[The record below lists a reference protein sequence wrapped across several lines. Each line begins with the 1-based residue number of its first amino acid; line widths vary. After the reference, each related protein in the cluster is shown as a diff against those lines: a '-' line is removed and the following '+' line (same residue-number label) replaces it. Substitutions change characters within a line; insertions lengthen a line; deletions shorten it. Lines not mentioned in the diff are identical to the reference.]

1 MSAAPQT
8 SNVHTLVL
16 LCSVSL
22 ICISLEYFTNSV
34 SYPRQ
39 LVTWVTL
46 GVQRVANGYEEVLA
60 FSSNYLSDRNELLS
74 RNEELESTVQQL
86 SARNAQLRA
95 LEESNVEL
103 RELLGIRLQEPHLS
117 YIIAE
122 LAAPIASPAR
132 DEITVNRGRA
142 HGVKKGSAVLDAS
155 GVFGQIVEVLPYT
168 SRVLM
173 VTDKRIAV
181 PVRIE
186 RSGLHAVLT
195 GIGDSKHLTL
205 EHIEVT
211 ADVAE
216 GDLLIASGLGGIF
229 PYGYPVGLVTTL
241 EFDESGVAIRVSV
254 EPFAKL
260 HRRRFIMI
268 VTRAT
273 YPETPAE

>member
-1 MSAAPQT
+1 MAAAPQT

-22 ICISLEYFTNSV
+22 ICVSLEYFTNWV
-34 SYPRQ
+34 NHPRQ
-39 LVTWVTL
+39 FATWVTL
-46 GVQRVANGYEEVLA
+46 GVQRVANGYEEIIS

-74 RNEELESTVQQL
+74 RNKELESTVQQL
-86 SARNAQLRA
+86 SARNSQLRA

-103 RELLGIRLQEPHLS
+103 RELLGIRLQEPSIS
-117 YIIAE
+117 YVIAE
-122 LAAPIASPAR
+122 LAAPIVSPAR

-142 HGVKKGSAVLDAS
+142 HGVTEGSAVLDAS
-155 GVFGQIVEVLPYT
+155 GVFGQVVEVLPYT
-168 SRVLM
+168 SRVLL

-181 PVRIE
+181 PVRVE

-195 GIGDSKHLTL
+195 GVGDSKHLTL
-205 EHIEVT
+205 EHTEVT
-211 ADVAE
+211 ADVTE
-216 GDLLIASGLGGIF
+216 GDLLIASGLGGTY
-229 PYGYPVGLVTTL
+229 PYGYPVGVVTTL

-268 VTRAT
+268 VTGAI

>member
-16 LCSVSL
+16 LILICM
-22 ICISLEYFTNSV
+22 ICISLEQFTNWV
-34 SYPRQ
+34 NHPRQ
-39 LVTWVTL
+39 FVTWVTL
-46 GVQRVANGYEEVLA
+46 GVQRVANGYADV
-60 FSSNYLSDRNELLS
+60 FTFTNNFFGDRNELLS
-74 RNEELESTVQQL
+74 RIEELEGEVQQT
-86 SARNAQLRA
+86 SALNSQLRA

-103 RELLGIRLQEPHLS
+103 RELLGIRTQEPTIS
-117 YIIAE
+117 YVIAE

-132 DEITVNRGRA
+132 DEVTVNRGHA
-142 HGVKKGSAVLDAS
+142 HGIRQGSAVLDAS
-155 GVFGQIVEVLPYT
+155 GVFGQVIEVLPYT

-181 PVRIE
+181 PVRVE

-195 GIGDSKHLTL
+195 GVGDSNHLTL

-211 ADVAE
+211 ADVTE
-216 GDLLIASGLGGIF
+216 GDLLIASGLGGTY

-241 EFDESGVAIRVSV
+241 EFDESGVAIRVKV

-260 HRRRFIMI
+260 NRRRYIMI
-268 VTRAT
+268 VTGAT
-273 YPETPAE
+273 NPETPAE